1 MRIAIIRQRYTP
13 YGGAERFVE
22 GALEALLE
30 RNVAITLY
38 TREWPQTKLQLLE
51 PHIVDPFHVGG
62 LWRDWGFAR
71 AVCRAVGHAH
81 LDLVQSHERLLCCD
95 IFRAGDGVH
104 AVWLEERL
112 KAAGIGKRL
121 SVALSPHHRYILAT
135 ERRMFASPWLS
146 AVICNS
152 KMVRDEIRDRF
163 KVPDSKLH
171 VVYNAVDCDDFSP
184 ALRRE
189 RAALR
194 VRHRIPEDAPVFLLV
209 GSGYERKGVATAI
222 AALAEVPPPAH
233 LVVVGRDRDPQRY
246 ARLARRHGVEDR
258 VILAGP
264 QLDPRPYYGA
274 ADAFVLP
281 SLYDPFPNAALEAM
295 ACGLPVVTSAK
306 SGAAEVVREHD
317 AGLVCPSRDVAGL
330 AAHMRV
336 LLDPAQR
343 ERFGQ
348 RARAAVL
355 PLTPAA
361 MTLKL
366 VLLYRELLAGIVAR
380 RQARRA
386 SSRAQRVAAQAA
398 AGAPGVGNAPADA
411 ASASPP
417 AVPAVAD
424 PPALAADVEPSNAV
438 AVTAPDAPSTPDTP
452 GEPAAPIPPEGSPAS
467 AGIPAPDEPPAPA
480 VGPATPAR

>member
-13 YGGAERFVE
+13 FGGAERFVE

-51 PHIVDPFHVGG
+51 PHIVNPFHIGG

-112 KAAGIGKRL
+112 KAASPLKRL
-121 SVALSPHHRYILAT
+121 SVALSPHHFYIRT
-135 ERRMFASPWLS
+135 MERRMFASPWLS

-152 KMVRDEIRDRF
+152 RMVRDEIRERF
-163 KVPDSKLH
+163 SIPENKLH

-189 RAALR
+189 RTALR
-194 VRHRIPEDAPVFLLV
+194 VRHRIPLDATVYLLV
-209 GSGYERKGVATAI
+209 GSGFERKGVATAI
-222 AALAEVPPPAH
+222 EALAELPPPAH
-233 LVVVGRDRDPQRY
+233 LLVVGRDKDPEHYERI
-246 ARLARRHGVEDR
+246 ARRHGVADR
-258 VILAGP
+258 VTLAGP
-264 QLDPRPYYGA
+264 QVDPRPYYGA

-295 ACGLPVVTSAK
+295 ACALPVITSSK
-306 SGAAEVVREHD
+306 SGAAELVREHD

-330 AAHMRV
+330 AAHMHM
-336 LLDPAQR
+336 LLDEAQR
-343 ERFGQ
+343 ERFGA
-348 RARAAVL
+348 RAREAVL

-386 SSRAQRVAAQAA
+386 SARASAKRLAAQAA
-398 AGAPGVGNAPADA
+398 ATAAAQGPPATPETPPPAADA
-411 ASASPP
+411 APHDGASAPSQASASP
-417 AVPAVAD
+417 
-424 PPALAADVEPSNAV
+424 AATGATP
-438 AVTAPDAPSTPDTP
+438 PDAPS
-452 GEPAAPIPPEGSPAS
+452 
-467 AGIPAPDEPPAPA
+467 AGA
-480 VGPATPAR
+480 PATPGSDAQSPGR

>member
-1 MRIAIIRQRYTP
+1 VRIAIIRQRYTP
-13 YGGAERFVE
+13 FGGAERFVE

-51 PHIVDPFHVGG
+51 PHIVDPFYVGG

-112 KAAGIGKRL
+112 KAAAPGKRL
-121 SVALSPHHRYILAT
+121 SVALSPHHRYILGM
-135 ERRMFASPWLS
+135 ERRMFKSAWLS

-152 KMVRDEIRDRF
+152 RMVRDEIRDRF
-163 KVPDSKLH
+163 NVPESKLH

-194 VRHRIPEDAPVFLLV
+194 VRHRIPEDATLYLLV

-222 AALAEVPPPAH
+222 EALAELPVNAY
-233 LVVVGRDRDPQRY
+233 LLVVGRDKDPAHY
-246 ARLARRHGVEDR
+246 ARIARRHGVADR
-258 VILAGP
+258 VILAGA

-274 ADAFVLP
+274 ADVFVLP

-295 ACGLPVVTSAK
+295 ACGLPIVTSTK
-306 SGAAEVVREHD
+306 SGAAELVREHD

-330 AAHMRV
+330 AAHLRV
-336 LLDPAQR
+336 LMDPAQR
-343 ERFGQ
+343 ERFGA
-348 RARAAVL
+348 RAREAVL

-386 SSRAQRVAAQAA
+386 SARAVAQRAAQAA
-398 AGAPGVGNAPADA
+398 SAAAAPAA
-411 ASASPP
+411 EARG
-417 AVPAVAD
+417 V
-424 PPALAADVEPSNAV
+424 
-438 AVTAPDAPSTPDTP
+438 
-452 GEPAAPIPPEGSPAS
+452 EPAAPASGADVPLQEPARDATPEAPHDATPPDAKAS
-467 AGIPAPDEPPAPA
+467 AEGAIDAPVPDPAPKGASGTE
-480 VGPATPAR
+480 R